1 MKLGKT
7 TKILLVSLV
16 AFIVILVLMLP
27 VIIPM
32 VKNLTDDGNEYGD
45 TLESLNQQ
53 MSLEHGP
60 TESTPERA
68 EDNKKLNSENPTDDV
83 ELEEDDLELE
93 GSTIGNV
100 DRPTPDRALP
110 ADSIAAFGSE
120 LLSA

>member
-7 TKILLVSLV
+7 SQILLVSIV
-16 AFIVILVLMLP
+16 AFVVILILMLP

-32 VKNLTDDGNEYGD
+32 VKNLSDDGNEYGD
-45 TLESLNQQ
+45 TLESMNQEI
-53 MSLEHGP
+53 SLEHGP

-83 ELEEDDLELE
+83 ELEEGDLDLE
-93 GSTIGNV
+93 GTTIANV

-110 ADSIAAFGSE
+110 SDSIAAFGSQ
-120 LLSA
+120 LLSI